1 MRNTKEETS
10 ESNMKVDRITRQK
23 LMEEIERLVDQG
35 FDRELVE
42 EGFADFLSSGI
53 GGTSIT
59 QTFKGE
65 IAKYVLSSL
74 GIKDTEGFI
83 PLAITNFFAN
93 VEFKDYPKL
102 TDCNF
107 VSAELTKSILETFI
121 DKARISMG
129 MEGVLFSALK
139 NVMTEAGA
147 NTQAFKS
154 LQKYVYSFICPVVKQ
169 IADKFDFSA
178 FTGK

>member
-1 MRNTKEETS
+1 MV
-10 ESNMKVDRITRQK
+10 VDRITRQK
-23 LMEEIERLVDQG
+23 LMVEIERLVDRG

-59 QTFKGE
+59 QTVKGE
-65 IAKYVLSSL
+65 LIQYVLGIL
-74 GIKDTEGFI
+74 GIKDTEGFL
-83 PLAITNFFAN
+83 PLAITNFFSN

-107 VSAELTKSILETFI
+107 VSSQLTKAILETFI
-121 DKARISMG
+121 DKARLSMG
-129 MEGVLFSALK
+129 MDGILFTALK

-147 NTQAFKS
+147 NTDAFKS
-154 LQKYVYSFICPVVKQ
+154 LQKYVYTFICPVVKQ
-169 IADKFDFSA
+169 IASKFDFSG
-178 FTGK
+178 FEVK